1 MSSASSAFAFPIP
14 TPAHRA
20 QDSRK
25 LLEMVVDVGDISILR
40 FACRARNHFDLTFR
54 NLLANID
61 SEGDTD
67 QIGVFE
73 LDSGALVAI
82 VQQHGKANIFQLL
95 RDLLRRA

>member
-14 TPAHRA
+14 TPKHRA

-25 LLEMVVDVGDISILR
+25 LLEMVVDVGDISILG

-67 QIGVFE
+67 QIGILE
-73 LDSGALVAI
+73 LNPGTLIAI
-82 VQQHGKANIFQLL
+82 VQEHGKASLFQLL